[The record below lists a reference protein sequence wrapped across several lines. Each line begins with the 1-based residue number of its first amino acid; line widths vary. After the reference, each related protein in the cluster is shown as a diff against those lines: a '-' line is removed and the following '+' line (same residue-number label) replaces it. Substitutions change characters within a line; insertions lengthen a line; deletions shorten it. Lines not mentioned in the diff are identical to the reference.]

1 MYTGKTHH
9 SNYTK
14 NMAHL
19 RIHDLIAKT
28 AHVSHKNTLRV
39 LIALRAVSAEL
50 DCAVDSIANAPY
62 SGDKPTP
69 DQARA
74 CNAAYLRMHET
85 GCMRKYLFEV
95 EQVI

>member
-1 MYTGKTHH
+1 MYTEKTYHT
-9 SNYTK
+9 SYAKDMT
-14 NMAHL
+14 HL

-28 AHVSHKNTLRV
+28 AHVSYKNTLRV

-62 SGDKPTP
+62 SGRKPTP

-74 CNAAYLRMHET
+74 CNEAYLRMHET